1 MRPYKPIIHILVIL
15 FLFNFVS
22 VLAAPIPVQ
31 EAREACADVADEGG
45 GMEIMSGKRS
55 DSQVEKVQDSW
66 SGDSQGSMES
76 IPLSSP
82 SPSKPEAAS
91 PFFYE
96 FNMAP
101 NTEIGPATPS
111 PGEISPARTEQP
123 KPEPQS
129 VLGKLASK
137 SKGIW
142 RKVVRVF
149 KSLFSELV
157 KNPHLQL

>member
-45 GMEIMSGKRS
+45 GMKIMSGKRS

-91 PFFYE
+91 PFFHE

-111 PGEISPARTEQP
+111 PSEISPARMEQP

-157 KNPHLQL
+157 ENPHLQL